1 LSERPVLNE
10 HLAFTPPAPTL
21 LGRKIEA
28 IDPAEGSVS
37 LSFFARS
44 EFANRHGSVQG
55 GIAAAM
61 LDSATSVVLLAQ
73 LPPELTSVTMELNTT
88 FVRPTPLGP
97 LTAKAWLVSR
107 EDREAQT
114 RAELYGPDGE
124 VCATAMARL
133 RIRRREPH

>member
-1 LSERPVLNE
+1 MSDAPHLNA

-28 IDPAEGSVS
+28 IDPVDGSVT
-37 LSFFARS
+37 LSFLARP
-44 EFANRHGSVQG
+44 EFANRHGGVQG

-73 LPPELTSVTMELNTT
+73 LPPELTSVTMELNTS

-97 LTAKAWLVSR
+97 LIAKAWLVER
-107 EDREAQT
+107 GEREART

-124 VCATAMARL
+124 VCVTATARL
-133 RIRRREPH
+133 RIRKKG

>member
-1 LSERPVLNE
+1 MSEPPILNE

-28 IDPAEGSVS
+28 IDPADGSVT
-37 LSFFARS
+37 LSFFAKP
-44 EFANRHGSVQG
+44 EFANRHGGVQG
-55 GIAAAM
+55 GFEAAM
-61 LDSATSVVLLAQ
+61 LDSATSVALLAG

-107 EDREAQT
+107 EDREART
-114 RAELYGPDGE
+114 RAELYGPDGA
-124 VCATAMARL
+124 VVATATARL
-133 RIRRREPH
+133 RIRRKG

>member
-1 LSERPVLNE
+1 MSEPLNA

-21 LGRKIEA
+21 LGRTIEA
-28 IDPAEGSVS
+28 IDPVDGSVT
-37 LSFFARS
+37 LGFFAKP

-55 GIAAAM
+55 GFASAM

-73 LPPELTSVTMELNTT
+73 LPPELTSLTMELVTT

-97 LTAKAWLVSR
+97 LTAKAWLVER
-107 EDREAQT
+107 GEREART

-124 VCATAMARL
+124 VCATASARL
-133 RIRRREPH
+133 RIRKRTP